1 MPDSSETRP
10 TSLRLVLLFFAI
22 TCYILSQIRYF
33 VNGAATYIWSRE
45 PGLNRRPAAYK
56 AAALPTELSRRV
68 PMDVRSTLLILAKVA
83 SLSKIWYNTMS
94 CWSSL
99 VAMTRDCKSLGFG
112 LRRFE
117 SYLQHHVELFDPSGS
132 FFSPFRRRVV
142 RLDLGDYFESSP
154 YTRRIVV
161 CLGVRRE
168 RDVGEL
174 ALRFPKS

>member
-1 MPDSSETRP
+1 M
-10 TSLRLVLLFFAI
+10 RLVLLFFAI

-33 VNGAATYIWSRE
+33 VNGAATCIWSRE

-68 PMDVRSTLLILAKVA
+68 PGDVRSTLLILAKVA

-117 SYLQHHVELFDPSGS
+117 SYLQHHALMSVQKIKNIGLTSLGTSPTFSTIENFQTLRGLFSALLGSALSGLIWMIIS
-132 FFSPFRRRVV
+132 NPVH
-142 RLDLGDYFESSP
+142 
-154 YTRRIVV
+154 I
-161 CLGVRRE
+161 LGV
-168 RDVGEL
+168 L
-174 ALRFPKS
+174 LSA